1 MKLTCTQENLNKGL
15 FIVGH
20 LANKNINLPILNNVL
35 LKAENSILKLA
46 TTNLEIGISCI
57 VRGKIEKEGDF
68 TIDSKLFSDYV
79 NLLPKGNI
87 DINLDEND
95 YLKVSCENYKT
106 KIKGMPASDFPVL
119 PSLEKKNPFV
129 CNVND
134 LRKAISQV
142 IFAVSTNESRNELC
156 GVLMDFNTYD
166 AGFITMTA
174 TDSYRL
180 AEKKIKLETGSEEK
194 TTVIVPSK
202 TLSEISRILS
212 VYKDSVESP
221 QSIEITISDNQIVFS
236 YDNVELISRLI
247 EGQYPDYK
255 QIIPK
260 EGKTKI
266 TVNSEQLTKSVKTNS
281 LFSQSGIFDISL
293 EFEPEEKIIKVSS
306 TNISVGENVSS
317 IEVDFDGIKNSIVV
331 NYRYLLDGLQNTH
344 SDDLLIELLD
354 SNTPCVIKPKDDPD
368 FLYIIMP
375 IKQ

>member
-1 MKLTCTQENLNKGL
+1 M
-15 FIVGH
+15 
-20 LANKNINLPILNNVL
+20 
-35 LKAENSILKLA
+35 
-46 TTNLEIGISCI
+46 
-57 VRGKIEKEGDF
+57 
-68 TIDSKLFSDYV
+68 
-79 NLLPKGNI
+79 
-87 DINLDEND
+87 
-95 YLKVSCENYKT
+95 
-106 KIKGMPASDFPVL
+106 
-119 PSLEKKNPFV
+119 
-129 CNVND
+129 
-134 LRKAISQV
+134 
-142 IFAVSTNESRNELC
+142 
-156 GVLMDFNTYD
+156 
-166 AGFITMTA
+166 
-174 TDSYRL
+174 
-180 AEKKIKLETGSEEK
+180 
-194 TTVIVPSK
+194 PSK

-255 QIIPK
+255 QIIP
-260 EGKTKI
+260 KTKI